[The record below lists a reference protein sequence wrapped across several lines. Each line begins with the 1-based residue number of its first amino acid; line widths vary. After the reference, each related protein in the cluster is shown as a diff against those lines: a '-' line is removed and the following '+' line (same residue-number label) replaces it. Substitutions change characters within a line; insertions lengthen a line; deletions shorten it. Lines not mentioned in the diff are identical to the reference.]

1 MTYILFSWVREK
13 VSFYFLWYLKKFKL
27 WQNDQQT
34 NKSISRPTKNVAM
47 KVYEAKCSYNPCTMQ
62 SADPFEKGKWEILY
76 TKDFGSSWISENVV
90 FLSISL
96 FSLRIIYIPA
106 DSGKRVFLFYLSS
119 FIVLSLSFQMWDTGW
134 KNNKQFVFVNKKIH
148 FFHIVFL

>member
-1 MTYILFSWVREK
+1 MSAGKGVFLLLVIPEK
-13 VSFYFLWYLKKFKL
+13 NLNY
-27 WQNDQQT
+27 DRPT
-34 NKSISRPTKNVAM
+34 NKPTNRSTDQPKMWLGKFM
-47 KVYEAKCSYNPCTMQ
+47 KRKYIYYPCTMQ
-62 SADPFEKGKWEILY
+62 SADPFEEGKWEILY

-106 DSGKRVFLFYLSS
+106 DSGKKVFLFYLSS